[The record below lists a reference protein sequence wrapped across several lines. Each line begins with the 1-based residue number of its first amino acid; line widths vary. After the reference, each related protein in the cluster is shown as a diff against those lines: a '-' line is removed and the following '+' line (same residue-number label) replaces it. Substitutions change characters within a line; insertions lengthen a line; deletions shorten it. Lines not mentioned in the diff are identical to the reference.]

1 MKFSTT
7 SCYQYLHNE
16 RARKHYADVHVAN
29 IEKTSAGGY
38 RLPDKIIQKIIDAGL
53 GEEYQANMNIARWS
67 PAIKSIAFDEA
78 RNIFLDISGIK
89 VFVIRNTVLDI
100 AKKIKIKDE
109 KKFDYLLKAKDG
121 NRILMIDQNKF
132 FKYSKTGGRIVV
144 TYFEGSMGYL
154 YYTMF
159 NWDLDDMY
167 AAKPGD
173 DLATRAERLFVQL
186 IMFMEYAPIEQII
199 LKPKQQNGT
208 RNTEKVLN
216 DTPQNLTIVD
226 SSWNKVIIRTDGFIV
241 GADTGGF
248 LALRACGVGR
258 YDRKFVWIM
267 PFEKEGYVRGLN
279 KEKLLAD
286 ANKI

>member
-7 SCYQYLHNE
+7 SCYRYLNDD
-16 RARKHYADVHVAN
+16 APRKYYADMHIKN
-29 IEKTSAGGY
+29 IERKMSAGGY
-38 RLPDKIIQKIIDAGL
+38 RLPDKIIQKLITAGL
-53 GEEYQANMNIARWS
+53 GEEYEANQNVTRWS

-78 RNIFLDISGIK
+78 RSIFLDISNTK
-89 VFVIRNTVLDI
+89 VFIIRNTVLDI

-121 NRILMIDQNKF
+121 NRMLVVGENKF
-132 FKYSKTGGRIVV
+132 FKYCKTGGRIVV
-144 TYFEGSMGYL
+144 IYFEGNMGYL
-154 YYTMF
+154 QYTMF
-159 NWDLDDMY
+159 NWDLANMY

-173 DLATRAERLFVQL
+173 DLASRAEKLFVQL
-186 IMFMEYAPIEQII
+186 IMFMEYAPIEQIH

-208 RNTEKVLN
+208 RNTEKILN

-226 SSWNKVIIRTDGFIV
+226 SSWNKVIIRTDGFTV

-248 LALRACGVGR
+248 LALRACGIGR

-279 KEKLLAD
+279 KEKLE
-286 ANKI
+286 KI